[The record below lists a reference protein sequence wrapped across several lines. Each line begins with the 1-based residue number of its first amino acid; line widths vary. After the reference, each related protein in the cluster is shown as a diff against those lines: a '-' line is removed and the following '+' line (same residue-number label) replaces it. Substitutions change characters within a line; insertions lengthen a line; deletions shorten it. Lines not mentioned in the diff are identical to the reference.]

1 VGGYVVGV
9 IGVGQDIT
17 ERKVAKQEKARVTTK
32 GAAEEK
38 GLRQRLLTQ
47 RLLHPEARSRSVR
60 ARTAARCTRDALTLG
75 C

>member
-1 VGGYVVGV
+1 MAGYVD
-9 IGVGQDIT
+9 VGQDIT

-47 RLLHPEARSRSVR
+47 RLLRPEARSRSVR
-60 ARTAARCTRDALTLG
+60 APTAARCTRDALTIG